1 MRRILNQ
8 IAWAAARSRDTHFQ
22 KLFRRFVPRMGV
34 QKALWAVAHHLLRV
48 LWKIL
53 HHGVRYIEYGPLQLD
68 PTAAHKRKQRLLREF
83 RKLGYS
89 VQLTPLPLGEV

>member
-8 IAWAAARSRDTHFQ
+8 IVWAAARSRDTHFQ
-22 KLFRRFVPRMGV
+22 KLFRRFVPRMGI

-53 HHGVRYIEYGPLQLD
+53 HHDVHYIEYGRCNSTPQ
-68 PTAAHKRKQRLLREF
+68 PAHKRTIALEWTTAAF
-83 RKLGYS
+83 
-89 VQLTPLPLGEV
+89 PLHFDRGTCYAHL